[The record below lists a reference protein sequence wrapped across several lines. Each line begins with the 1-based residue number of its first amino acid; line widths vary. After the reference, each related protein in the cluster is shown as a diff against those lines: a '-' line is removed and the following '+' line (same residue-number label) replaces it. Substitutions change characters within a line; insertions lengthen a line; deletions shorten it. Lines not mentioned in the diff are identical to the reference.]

1 LSPSKETI
9 LIVEDDPAILEGLEL
24 NLRIEGYRTLSA
36 GDTAGGLA
44 LLREERPDLLILD
57 LMLPDGSGLDLLKTI
72 RRDEDLSEMRV
83 LILTALGLES
93 DKVKGLRLGADDYL
107 TKPFGLSELLARI
120 DAALR
125 RIRSKRKAPVRFGQV
140 KLDPTRREVCC
151 AGQVVKLTRREY
163 DLLHHLVQH
172 PDRVFSRE
180 QLLTA
185 VWGPEYSGTTRTVDN
200 FVRSLRAKLEPD
212 PAHPRHIIT
221 VHGLGYKL
229 TK

>member
-1 LSPSKETI
+1 LSSGKETI
-9 LIVEDDPAILEGLEL
+9 LIVEDDPSICEGLEL

-36 GDTAGGLA
+36 GDAAGGLA

-72 RRDEDLSEMRV
+72 RRDEDLVEMRV

-107 TKPFGLSELLARI
+107 TKPFGLAELLARI

-125 RIRSKRKAPVRFGQV
+125 RTRIERQAVARFGRV
-140 KLDPTRREVCC
+140 ELDPTRREVRC
-151 AGQVVKLTRREY
+151 AGQEVKLTRREY
-163 DLLHHLVQH
+163 ELLLYLVQH
-172 PDRVFSRE
+172 SDRVFSRE
-180 QLLTA
+180 QLLAA

-212 PAHPRHIIT
+212 PARPRHIIT

-229 TK
+229 TR